1 MMQEMIKII
10 MKLVINFHL
19 QAARQ
24 LRHMRHMTKLS
35 GIAPPSPCQAAGV
48 VVDQLW
54 KVAAVC
60 SCYWA
65 MIIVYKAFCQSQEE
79 CDDGW

>member
-1 MMQEMIKII
+1 
-10 MKLVINFHL
+10 
-19 QAARQ
+19 
-24 LRHMRHMTKLS
+24 MTKLS
-35 GIAPPSPCQAAGV
+35 VIAPPSPCQAAGV

-54 KVAAVC
+54 KVAVY

>member
-1 MMQEMIKII
+1 

-24 LRHMRHMTKLS
+24 LRHLRHMTKLS
-35 GIAPPSPCQAAGV
+35 VIAPPSSCQAAGV

-54 KVAAVC
+54 KVAVY